1 MHVIQTSVLDRSSR
15 VKLRI
20 AQITIFRQILRTK
33 IYKPCVYT
41 LLNLYPFNAVFKMLV
56 THEK

>member
-20 AQITIFRQILRTK
+20 AQITIFRQILQTK
-33 IYKPCVYT
+33 NYKPCVYP

-56 THEK
+56 IHEK